1 MDSTAPQ
8 EQTSRPTRTLAWAIG
23 VESIIGY
30 VLVPFYV
37 LLNFVIPKRRE
48 TSTHNRL
55 KRLYF
60 TWIKSVGV
68 AVSTGAVLG
77 AVEWVL
83 ERTLKRRLLDGLPAV
98 VTGVGIPALMGGLLI
113 ERKNRWRGAVI
124 ALLAT
129 LPRILVS
136 ESLRRDLSSDVEFE
150 QQANTAR
157 EQLFSVL
164 NENSG
169 HKFSK

>member
-1 MDSTAPQ
+1 
-8 EQTSRPTRTLAWAIG
+8 
-23 VESIIGY
+23 
-30 VLVPFYV
+30 
-37 LLNFVIPKRRE
+37 
-48 TSTHNRL
+48 
-55 KRLYF
+55 
-60 TWIKSVGV
+60 
-68 AVSTGAVLG
+68 
-77 AVEWVL
+77 
-83 ERTLKRRLLDGLPAV
+83 
-98 VTGVGIPALMGGLLI
+98 MGGLLI

-136 ESLRRDLSSDVEFE
+136 ESLRRDLSTDVEFE